1 MGPRTA
7 QERFTGP
14 TLVPVTVAAADRL
27 HVLAHNAATSAR
39 NVEDWWGSPVDTALA
54 AVALARHSRAYREDA
69 ERTLERLL
77 RWVRDEEPRRISADV
92 AALALTARA
101 AADLQRSDPTLVSA
115 AVEAVDDLATRDRA
129 TVPELHLALCVW
141 ALDELV
147 SDRDK
152 RPWPT
157 LRARAAPSRLGGVD
171 EPLARYSSALA
182 SSPFDANRLVQDL
195 IGEIGV
201 APGVSETSLLLWLI
215 TVACERLARV
225 LPPDDN
231 ALQVLVR
238 QRAELVDR
246 LAGEIDDQ
254 TFVEPTLADFGDEG
268 AADLRVIGFLS
279 RFEALL
285 LDIALAPK
293 DGGTPWLTF
302 VEARSLFGMRES
314 EARRELKASRRRLLD
329 GLAAITTVLALV
341 SGTTLWL
348 ALYTF
353 EIKTGVGF
361 SLAVALAAGVLVF
374 AALALRRGRPSP
386 LVDSLGPLFAL
397 FGLLAVLNAINVHM
411 KKPIVSDAAGLIVGA
426 VIVGIATVV
435 WQVFTHLT
443 DRERANDS

>member
-1 MGPRTA
+1 
-7 QERFTGP
+7 
-14 TLVPVTVAAADRL
+14 VTVAAADRL

-39 NVEDWWGSPVDTALA
+39 NVEDWWGSPVDSALA
-54 AVALARHSRAYREDA
+54 AVALARHSRVYRDDA

-77 RWVRDEEPRRISADV
+77 HWVRDEQPRRISADV
-92 AALALTARA
+92 TALALTARA
-101 AADLQRSDPTLVSA
+101 AADLQRNDPALVDA

-147 SDRDK
+147 SDRDQ

-157 LRARAAPSRLGGVD
+157 LRARGLPSRLGGVD
-171 EPLARYSSALA
+171 EPLARYAIALA
-182 SSPFDANRLVQDL
+182 ASPFDANRLVQDL

-215 TVACERLARV
+215 TVASERLAQV

-238 QRAELVDR
+238 QRADLVDR

-254 TFVEPTLADFGDEG
+254 TFIEPTLADFGDEG
-268 AADLRVIGFLS
+268 ADDLRVTRFLS

-285 LDIALAPK
+285 LDIALAPR
-293 DGGTPWLTF
+293 DGVTPWLTF
-302 VEARSLFGMRES
+302 VEAQSLFGAREV
-314 EARRELKASRRRLLD
+314 EARIELGKSRRKLLD
-329 GLAAITTVLALV
+329 GLAAISTLLALV

-348 ALYTF
+348 ALRAF
-353 EIKTGVGF
+353 EVETGVGY
-361 SLAVALAAGVLVF
+361 SLAAALVAGVLVF

-397 FGLLAVLNAINVHM
+397 FALLAVLNAINLHM

-426 VIVGIATVV
+426 LIVGVATVV

-443 DRERANDS
+443 DREHAKNN